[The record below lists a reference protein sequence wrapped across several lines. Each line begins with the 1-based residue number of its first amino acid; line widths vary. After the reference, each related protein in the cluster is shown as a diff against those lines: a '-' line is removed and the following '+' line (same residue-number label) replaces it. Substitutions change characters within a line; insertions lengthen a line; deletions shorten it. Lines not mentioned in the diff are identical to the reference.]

1 MANQSGNPYYE
12 QGRQLE
18 KQGQLDHAARAY
30 AQGGAISDAARVL
43 MSLRRYEEAANLLM
57 RNLGV
62 APNKVGQLVPEKRKE
77 AFTAAICYSRT
88 NKYLYAVELFMALGE
103 HPRALELLER
113 AGETEKARRLRDHL
127 KNPSGYNKSSSNQIL
142 APSER
147 SMEGTG
153 ISKARALEQ
162 AGNLNEAL
170 DAYVKLK
177 HFGDAGR
184 VSERIG
190 GMDTRAAKFYIDAGM
205 PYEASQCY
213 AKTGDTGKALDTIC
227 RVQSNDE
234 RYRAAVIQAITFAV
248 SLGILDFSLE
258 QFIAD
263 FVEAGPKN
271 EEDLETLYV
280 LSQLYLRHSH
290 LENALETYGR
300 ISQVNANYKD
310 VTKQIENLKAK
321 MQQSPR
327 VYERILRDE
336 AQFRDNDR
344 RRSSGST
351 PPPVDK
357 LPDLPDLPGLPPV
370 PSPQDMMSRS
380 KAKANLP
387 HGRENKGTFMRQ
399 RSAFE
404 EEPEELDVDN
414 TMMPAANPTTP
425 PAEQAPA
432 APVGD
437 VQEMFQPGSS
447 IGNRYNLEKRIG
459 KGGMAYVFR
468 AKDTELDELIA
479 LKVFQQPIEDDEQ
492 LLHRFKQELVLSRKL
507 AHNNIIQLFDI
518 GIHNGYRYISME
530 LLSGDELKAQLGKP
544 MALAT
549 GIDYLIQACDG
560 LQYAHDKGIIHRD
573 VKPQNFF
580 VTEENVLKVMDFG
593 IAKQGGTEGKTVAGM
608 IAGTPNYM
616 SPEQIN
622 GFSDVTT
629 STDVYAMGCIAYEMF
644 TGDVPF
650 SHPEL
655 MPLLMMHMTK
665 PPVPPSQHNPGLPP
679 PLEQMILK
687 LLEKD
692 PANRYSSC
700 RAFADDLRRLRG
712 S

>member
-1 MANQSGNPYYE
+1 MSDPSQSPYFR
-12 QGRQLE
+12 QAQQLE
-18 KQGQLDHAARAY
+18 KQGRLNEAIQSFVHA
-30 AQGGAISDAARVL
+30 GAISEAARIL
-43 MSLRRYEEAANLLM
+43 MSQRQFEQAGNLLM
-57 RNLGV
+57 RHLG
-62 APNKVGQLVPEKRKE
+62 APPSQVGKLRADKRKE
-77 AFTAAICYSRT
+77 AFSAAICYART
-88 NKYLYAVELFMALGE
+88 DKYLYAVELYMALGE

-113 AGETEKARRLRDHL
+113 NGEREKAQRLREHLNHPSNYAQKSRDVILGGETNQFETSGLGKA
-127 KNPSGYNKSSSNQIL
+127 Q
-142 APSER
+142 
-147 SMEGTG
+147 
-153 ISKARALEQ
+153 ALEK

-170 DAYVKLK
+170 NAYAKLK
-177 HFGDAGR
+177 KFADAGR
-184 VSERIG
+184 VAEKIG
-190 GMDTRAAKFYIDAGM
+190 GITDRAAKYYIDAGM
-205 PYEASQCY
+205 PFEAAQCY
-213 AKTGDTGKALDTIC
+213 IKVGETGKALDTIC
-227 RVQSNDE
+227 RVPTSDQ
-234 RYRAAVIQAITFAV
+234 RYKVAATTAIGLAV
-248 SLGILDFSLE
+248 DLGVLDFGLE
-258 QFIAD
+258 QFVGDYIDSDLSTDA
-263 FVEAGPKN
+263 
-271 EEDLETLYV
+271 DLETLYR
-280 LSQLYLRHSH
+280 LATLYIRHSH
-290 LENALETYGR
+290 LENALETFGR
-300 ISQVNANYKD
+300 IANKNASFKD
-310 VTKQIENLKAK
+310 VATQIEGLKNR

-327 VYERILRDE
+327 VYERILREE
-336 AQFRDNDR
+336 ASFRERDR
-344 RRSSGST
+344 AKYTSGA
-351 PPPVDK
+351 PAPVEQ

-370 PSPQDMMSRS
+370 PSPQDLVSS
-380 KAKANLP
+380 KSQGRPLP
-387 HGRENKGTFMRQ
+387 QGREEKGTFMRQ

-404 EEPEELDVDN
+404 SEQLDAAAIDQTIAPN
-414 TMMPAANPTTP
+414 SAPPPPPAAAPE
-425 PAEQAPA
+425 PA
-432 APVGD
+432 GD
-437 VQEMFQPGSS
+437 VNEMFQAGNT
-447 IGNRYNLEKRIG
+447 IGERYQLEKRIG

-518 GIHNGYRYISME
+518 GIHRGYRYISME

-544 MALAT
+544 IDLAK

-622 GFSDVTT
+622 GFSNVTPA
-629 STDVYAMGCIAYEMF
+629 TDIYAMGCIAYEMF

-650 SHPEL
+650 SHAEL

-665 PPVPPSQHNPGLPP
+665 PPVPPSQHNPGIPP
-679 PLEQMILK
+679 PLEKMILK

-712 S
+712 A